1 MEVKMKNNIK
11 RIALILLI
19 LFSNIGCNQTTKV
32 IAKSHLES
40 SKGISFFK
48 DTFRFHYATNTG
60 GFLSFGAELSENL
73 KFWIFTILNGIFLAG
88 MLIFLLSS
96 NNLNISAILGF
107 SLIVSGGIGNFID
120 RIYNNG
126 AVVDFMNIG
135 IGNIRTGIFNVADVA
150 ITVGMGFLL
159 YINFIKDYKP
169 KNL

>member
-19 LFSNIGCNQTTKV
+19 LFSNIGCDQTTKV

-40 SKGISFFK
+40 SNSISFFK
-48 DTFRFHYATNTG
+48 DTFRFQYATNSG
-60 GFLSFGAELSENL
+60 GFLSFGSELSENL

-107 SLIVSGGIGNFID
+107 SLIVSGGISNFID

-159 YINFIKDYKP
+159 YINFIKDDKP
-169 KNL
+169 KKL